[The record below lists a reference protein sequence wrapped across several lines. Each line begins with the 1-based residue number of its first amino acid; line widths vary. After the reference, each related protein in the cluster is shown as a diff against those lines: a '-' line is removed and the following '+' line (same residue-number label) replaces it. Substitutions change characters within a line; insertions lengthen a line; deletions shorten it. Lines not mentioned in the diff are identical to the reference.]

1 MACFCNGTPG
11 IYPGIPM
18 SDSNSAIDKP
28 IGMTPGV
35 PMVISLAAGA
45 RVGQV
50 INNLIFLP
58 GGRTGTLSSTVTQ
71 EDIHAGRISRMISDR
86 DLE

>member
-1 MACFCNGTPG
+1 
-11 IYPGIPM
+11 M
-18 SDSNSAIDKP
+18 SDAEPPIDKLTAMP
-28 IGMTPGV
+28 LGV
-35 PMVISLAAGA
+35 PVVITLSAGA